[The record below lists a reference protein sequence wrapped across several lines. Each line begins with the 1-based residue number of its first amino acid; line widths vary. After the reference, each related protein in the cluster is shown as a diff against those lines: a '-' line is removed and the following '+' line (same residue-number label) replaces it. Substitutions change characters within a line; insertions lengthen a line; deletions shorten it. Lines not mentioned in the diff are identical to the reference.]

1 MPIVDVTYGPQVKE
15 ARLFQLGRMLPHE
28 VSVAVECPE
37 EPYDHLLQPGDV
49 EIRCRPRGAY
59 DIGGLDILVEVRS
72 KWFASRVETRQGR
85 CDRLRD
91 AIIDAT
97 GTTSVGVYLSMPV
110 AAWSQ
115 GDQTSL

>member
-1 MPIVDVTYGPQVKE
+1 MPIVAVTYGPQVEE
-15 ARLFQLGRMLPHE
+15 ALLFQLGRMLPHE

-37 EPYDHLLQPGDV
+37 EPYDHPFQPGDV
-49 EIRCRPRGAY
+49 DIRFRPRGPY
-59 DIGGLDILVEVRS
+59 DVGGLDILVEVRS
-72 KWFASRVETRQGR
+72 TWFASRVETRQEK

-115 GDQTSL
+115 GGQT

>member
-1 MPIVDVTYGPQVKE
+1 MPIVDVTYGPEVEE
-15 ARLFQLGRMLPHE
+15 AGLFQLGRMLPH
-28 VSVAVECPE
+28 VISVAVECPE
-37 EPYDHLLQPGDV
+37 EFYDHPLQPRDV
-49 EIRCRPRGAY
+49 EIRFRPRGPY

-72 KWFASRVETRQGR
+72 KWFASRVETRQEK

-115 GDQTSL
+115 GEQT